1 MVVTRESSGPRSTS
15 GRPPGLVTLPPPGV
29 GRPAVTGSKRMMRDN
44 HHLMPLDAVI
54 LLYPASGVIRMGG
67 ARSPD
72 PTGGAGSARRG
83 RLRAGPDGDAKH
95 SIAGVR
101 QLS

>member
-1 MVVTRESSGPRSTS
+1 M
-15 GRPPGLVTLPPPGV
+15 
-29 GRPAVTGSKRMMRDN
+29 AGSKRMMRDN
-44 HHLMPLDAVI
+44 HQIMPFDAVI
-54 LLYPASGVIRMGG
+54 LLYPAGGVIRMGG
-67 ARSPD
+67 AWSLD
-72 PTGGAGSARRG
+72 PAGGAGSARRG